1 MGNKGLK
8 KGILVVFLANII
20 NLVLSMVKSF
30 VLPKYLSV
38 DAYAGIKTYQLY
50 ISYAGLAA
58 LGYIDGMYLKYGGK
72 DINKINKKEFLIN
85 LSTFRL
91 LELLVSLLIFIF
103 GIIFKDLITILV
115 AVTIFAMNI
124 TDYFKCFFQ
133 ATGEFSFYSKIM
145 NISSVLMFLAN
156 MGLIFIFKS
165 DDYIYYLISYV
176 FVYYIVWISLEVYNK
191 KTNSTQATYTNF
203 SWNELTGSVTSGF
216 ALMCGL
222 LLSNFMT
229 GLDRWFIKFT
239 METYVFALYSF
250 AATVEGF
257 LSYAI
262 SPISITL
269 YNYFCKNREI
279 NHINTIRQYIVIFS
293 CIIVSS
299 AFAVKF
305 ILEFYIPK
313 YYDCVDVLF
322 ILFSGQIIYAI
333 IRCFYIN
340 IYKADKKQNRYFI
353 NIIKVVICGFLFNV
367 ILFII
372 MHRVEAYAIGTF
384 LSAIVWLELCDY
396 DYREYKFSK
405 QEFLFI
411 VISILS
417 MNIYGIYLSSYVG
430 FILYILTITV
440 SAFLLLRTSFKGI
453 INLVCDTIMNKMKF
467 IREVN

>member
-1 MGNKGLK
+1 MSNNGLK
-8 KGILVVFLANII
+8 KGIIVVFLANII
-20 NLVLSMVKSF
+20 NLALSMVKSF
-30 VLPKYLSV
+30 ILPKYLSV
-38 DAYAGIKTYQLY
+38 DTYAGIKTYQLY

-72 DINKINKKEFLIN
+72 DLNGINKKEFLIN
-85 LSTFRL
+85 LSTFRI
-91 LELLVSLLIFIF
+91 LEILVSLLILVL
-103 GIIFKDLITILV
+103 GVVLKDLIVILV

-145 NISSVLMFLAN
+145 NISSVLMFIAN
-156 MGLIFIFKS
+156 MGLIFILNS
-165 DDYIYYLISYV
+165 DDYVYYLISYV
-176 FVYYIVWISLEVYNK
+176 LVYYIVWLSLEIYNK
-191 KTNSTQATYTNF
+191 KTNSSQATYNKF
-203 SWNELTGSVTSGF
+203 SWNELSGSVTSGF

-279 NHINTIRQYIVIFS
+279 NNIKMIRQYIVIFS
-293 CIIVSS
+293 CFIVSS
-299 AFAVKF
+299 AFPVKF

-313 YYDCVDVLF
+313 YYDCVNVLF
-322 ILFSGQIIYAI
+322 ILFSGQILYAI

-340 IYKADKKQNRYFI
+340 IYKADKKQNRYFV
-353 NIIKVVICGFLFNV
+353 NIVKVVICGFIFNALFF
-367 ILFII
+367 IL

-384 LSAIVWLELCDY
+384 LSAVVWLELCNY
-396 DYREYKFSK
+396 DYRDYKFSM
-405 QEFLFI
+405 QEIIFI
-411 VISILS
+411 IISVLTLNIFG
-417 MNIYGIYLSSYVG
+417 MNLPSYVG
-430 FILYILTITV
+430 FILYLLIMVV
-440 SAFLLLRTSFKGI
+440 SGVLLLRTSFIGI
-453 INLVCDTIMNKMKF
+453 IRLMLDTIMKKIRV
-467 IREVN
+467 IREVK